1 MFLIRIMRKALL
13 EENLADYKSDLD
25 NTLLFRESVEKNEN
39 LFKNNADD
47 SKFYYRYEQYKNGV
61 LLTAQEIDNS
71 ILSKEEK
78 KNNLAAVKTK
88 ITDTNAQIAEYQAML
103 SCVENNSQYLGGDTI
118 VKSSFDEYY
127 ANYNKANLLCEQYGN
142 AYVKTVDTFNEQLS
156 MQWITAE
163 QVENAASA
171 AETSYSV
178 AEEYRKVYLTDLRSQ
193 ILMIENQLIS
203 DSENPDLT
211 NALAEYTRLRAAVE
225 QDADFS
231 SADETI
237 QGSYTQYRTQYDA
250 LIADYAVKSEEYQN
264 LYSTYMEQSKTVRVT
279 EADIQN
285 ALTVYDNAAMDV
297 ETLKKAFISQ
307 VQAAIQSLNNDLKTL
322 ESNRDSLE
330 LSLKNVDNLEKYE
343 KLSSDKLKNEAIIT
357 INSEIDSIKSNIAS
371 IESQLM
377 EIEETIKNCEI
388 TATVDGTVTL
398 INEANTG
405 DIIQAGSSLCSI
417 IPSGSELKVTL
428 YIPESDIAKV
438 EVGQKTEYIIDSIPY
453 TEYGRITGVI
463 TSISADSV
471 GDESTGT
478 KYYIGQ
484 ANLDTTSL
492 SNEAGD
498 VREVK
503 TGMLLEKINFID

>member
-1 MFLIRIMRKALL
+1 MH
-13 EENLADYKSDLD
+13 
-25 NTLLFRESVEKNEN
+25 
-39 LFKNNADD
+39 
-47 SKFYYRYEQYKNGV
+47 
-61 LLTAQEIDNS
+61 
-71 ILSKEEK
+71 
-78 KNNLAAVKTK
+78 
-88 ITDTNAQIAEYQAML
+88 
-103 SCVENNSQYLGGDTI
+103 
-118 VKSSFDEYY
+118 
-127 ANYNKANLLCEQYGN
+127 
-142 AYVKTVDTFNEQLS
+142 
-156 MQWITAE
+156 
-163 QVENAASA
+163 
-171 AETSYSV
+171 
-178 AEEYRKVYLTDLRSQ
+178 
-193 ILMIENQLIS
+193 IS
-203 DSENPDLT
+203 
-211 NALAEYTRLRAAVE
+211 RCFV
-225 QDADFS
+225 
-231 SADETI
+231 
-237 QGSYTQYRTQYDA
+237 YDA
-250 LIADYAVKSEEYQN
+250 AACFLIADYAVKSEEYQN

-388 TATVDGTVTL
+388 MATVDGTVTL